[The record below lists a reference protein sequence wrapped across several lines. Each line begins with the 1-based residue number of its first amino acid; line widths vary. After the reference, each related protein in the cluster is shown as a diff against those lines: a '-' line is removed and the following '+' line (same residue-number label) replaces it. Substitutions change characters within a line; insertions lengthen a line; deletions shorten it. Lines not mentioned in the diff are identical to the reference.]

1 MRQSDMG
8 IFRRHHRSLSDGP
21 CLHHVE
27 GMEKPLFPVRGYR
40 PDIRFPLDEMD
51 LCGGNEIRPWGKA
64 ERSGGGK
71 TGKSA
76 QRKEKAGG
84 NRFSAQWPMLALI
97 MAAIVM
103 QGILRDGI
111 TTWMPSYVSDTF
123 HLDSSI
129 SILTGVVLPVFS
141 IICLELVSVLN
152 RKMIQN
158 ELICAA
164 TVFFAG
170 FCGALLLA
178 FLPSFGV
185 GLSISLAALVTGCMY
200 GVNVILVSMIPP
212 YFKNSGNVSA
222 VSGLLNACTYV
233 GSALS
238 SYGIALVAQGRGW
251 GRFCGCGQPQRLP
264 EQRLVWAAESA
275 GGDSGEVAEHPGTM
289 QRFASTG
296 ETDCLRRL
304 DETIP
309 RWYTEKQD
317 KRRR

>member
-1 MRQSDMG
+1 
-8 IFRRHHRSLSDGP
+8 
-21 CLHHVE
+21 
-27 GMEKPLFPVRGYR
+27 
-40 PDIRFPLDEMD
+40 
-51 LCGGNEIRPWGKA
+51 
-64 ERSGGGK
+64 
-71 TGKSA
+71 
-76 QRKEKAGG
+76 
-84 NRFSAQWPMLALI
+84 MLALI

-185 GLSISLAALVTGCMY
+185 GLSISLAIDIRIGMY

-238 SYGIALVAQGRGW
+238 SYGSLWSRRGADG

-275 GGDSGEVAEHPGTM
+275 GGDSGEVAE
-289 QRFASTG
+289 ASG
-296 ETDCLRRL
+296 NNAALCFDRRNGLPPPL

-309 RWYTEKQD
+309 RWYTEKQGQ
-317 KRRR
+317 KTEVEAT